1 MLDLKHLP
9 TDAAMRVVRVT
20 PRRDGGNIVWDI
32 DLAME
37 VPDESAASTVDAYLP
52 GAARAFSSGMEGAKG
67 KASTTGGFDICS
79 LRLSMLEGG
88 QIATGHA
95 EVRGAGIAVTQA
107 QAVLTIKLRVHG
119 LLDRAATAIAYQ
131 LDEVLRVSLSK
142 QAASRLTVAG
152 AVGLPQQQPKSS
164 GGAVRLAVV
173 NAAGISIAG
182 VVVDEGS
189 DWVSVQMIG
198 ESTPMRVAGKPT
210 SQLEV
215 AAPTGQTIDG
225 IVEDYRNR
233 CEENDAMASWDD
245 IIVAI
250 GRMYAGGLIAPRPD
264 FAWSLT
270 QDVIEVATEVASTR
284 ASEATYDA

>member
-37 VPDESAASTVDAYLP
+37 VPDEGAARIVDAYLP
-52 GAARAFSSGMEGAKG
+52 GAARAFASGMEGAKG

-79 LRLSMLEGG
+79 LRLSLLEGG

-119 LLDRAATAIAYQ
+119 LLDRAATAVAYQ

-142 QAASRLTVAG
+142 QSASRLTVAG
-152 AVGLPQQQPKSS
+152 AVGLQPPKTDS
-164 GGAVRLAVV
+164 GVVRLAVV
-173 NAAGISIAG
+173 NASGISIAG
-182 VVVDEGS
+182 VVVDEGA
-189 DWVSVQMIG
+189 DWVSLRMIG
-198 ESTPMRVAGKPT
+198 EAAPMRVTGKPT
-210 SQLEV
+210 SRVEV
-215 AAPTGQTIDG
+215 AAPSGRTIDSV
-225 IVEDYRNR
+225 VEEYRSG
-233 CEENDAMASWDD
+233 CDAIGVVASWED

-250 GRMYAGGLIAPRPD
+250 GRMYAGGLIAPQPD
-264 FAWSLT
+264 FAWQLT
-270 QDVIEVATEVASTR
+270 QDVIEVATEVASAR
-284 ASEATYDA
+284 AGEQAYEA